1 MFSRK
6 TNVLVSLVFS
16 ENTMAI
22 HLTLKHSVNHYNV
35 NQFGR
40 ISFFYKK
47 NKSWRIAFDHY
58 LNELPQDLFG
68 QKLPTK
74 DSRTKLSFDFTRENA
89 AK

>member
-40 ISFFYKK
+40 ISFFLQK
-47 NKSWRIAFDHY
+47 
-58 LNELPQDLFG
+58 E
-68 QKLPTK
+68 QKL
-74 DSRTKLSFDFTRENA
+74 ENCF
-89 AK
+89 